1 MTFNYEILIQ
11 MLHVY
16 IMYYYIVHNI
26 YICIY
31 NIGKDSVNRGALG
44 KCFVER
50 EIMQDTPPRISC
62 LFVAWV
68 LGRVWIPAFS
78 KKQL

>member
-1 MTFNYEILIQ
+1 
-11 MLHVY
+11 MLQVY
-16 IMYYYIVHNI
+16 IMYYYIVHHI

-50 EIMQDTPPRISC
+50 EKNEGHSALNVRLVCCWGFRHSMDTS
-62 LFVAWV
+62 F
-68 LGRVWIPAFS
+68 
-78 KKQL
+78 